1 MDGEAVSARMFR
13 DRLTG
18 RTPRSERGDRGST
31 PCPGSMGRIAES
43 SAKQPRR
50 GGRHGKW
57 ERWFEGSTPSRS
69 THSRASSSSGRA
81 LVSQTRG
88 CWFEP
93 SLAHCVARRLRRI
106 AQVAERLSDTEEAA
120 GSTPAPPTGER
131 RGRPGFQ
138 ASGPCASSFRVA
150 GGSRRARRACSPGR
164 GRSGAAPAP
173 ARRRRRAA
181 TKMPCAMP
189 GSTRLRRVTV
199 AQVGRAPA

>member
-43 SAKQPRR
+43 SAKQPHR

-69 THSRASSSSGRA
+69 THSRASSSG
-81 LVSQTRG
+81 
-88 CWFEP
+88 
-93 SLAHCVARRLRRI
+93 
-106 AQVAERLSDTEEAA
+106 
-120 GSTPAPPTGER
+120 
-131 RGRPGFQ
+131 
-138 ASGPCASSFRVA
+138 
-150 GGSRRARRACSPGR
+150 
-164 GRSGAAPAP
+164 GAAPAP
-173 ARRRRRAA
+173 ARRRRA

-189 GSTRLRRVTV
+189 GSTQLRRVTV
-199 AQVGRAPA
+199 AQPAELPPLKRRVAGSTPAGATLGRTATGAVSRLENGCASGPWGFDSLSFRSRRHGPSSFRCGRVGKTRDC